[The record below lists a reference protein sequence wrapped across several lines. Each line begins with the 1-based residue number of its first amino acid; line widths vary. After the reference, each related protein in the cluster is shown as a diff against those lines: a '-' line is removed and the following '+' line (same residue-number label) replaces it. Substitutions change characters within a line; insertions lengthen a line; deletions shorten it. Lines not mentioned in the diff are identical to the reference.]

1 MSYLK
6 AIPSQA
12 VDIASHVF
20 KVYEE
25 EAMNAVLAVPL
36 SRERERERERE
47 RANLLSTT
55 ASYNIISQNIKR
67 CHYNIGVLPR
77 CDYGNSKQMGLKY
90 LLNTDSNRD

>member
-12 VDIASHVF
+12 VDIASLVF

-25 EAMNAVLAVPL
+25 EAMNAVLAAPL
-36 SRERERERERE
+36 SRERERERE

-67 CHYNIGVLPR
+67 CHNNIGVLPR